1 MRMTED
7 GLTVID
13 FEQITV
19 EDVYDR
25 LVQLGYVA
33 SEDDDECI
41 SFELTKVLNYVK
53 NYCNITEIPSI
64 LNLRIIDRVC
74 ADFLYY
80 KKNSGSLEGFN
91 YDAVIKQIKEGDTTI
106 SYAVGQGED
115 TPENRFDSFVRQLE
129 RGFDK
134 WITPYRRLRW

>member
-7 GLTVID
+7 GLTVINS
-13 FEQITV
+13 EQITV

-25 LVQLGYVA
+25 LIQLGYVA

-41 SFELTKVLNYVK
+41 SFELTKTINYVK

-115 TPENRFDSFVRQLE
+115 TPENRFDSFVKQLE